1 MTDPADRP
9 KNPRR
14 GSGDSEEQP
23 SRAVGATEPAAE
35 AESAESEAGEG
46 SIPAVSESKRVQAD
60 EKSAQ
65 KKPKTSQE
73 VKPQVK
79 AAPEVAAGKSKA
91 ERMRFR
97 VRGRRGS

>member
-1 MTDPADRP
+1 MTEPADRP

-14 GSGDSEEQP
+14 GSGDSEES
-23 SRAVGATEPAAE
+23 SRAVGATEPTAE
-35 AESAESEAGEG
+35 TESTESETGEG
-46 SIPAVSESKRVQAD
+46 STPAVGEPKRVPVD

-65 KKPKTSQE
+65 KKPKTNQE

-97 VRGRRGS
+97 IRGRRGS